1 MSYSIYV
8 TQTFKKEFKKLAK
21 KHPSLKSDL
30 ENLSNE
36 LLSKPTAG
44 VNLGKDFYKVRMA
57 ISSKGKGKS
66 AGAEYID
73 GMLFTTGGAVRDVRS
88 SDTMPNVNSELW
100 KFERNKYATPND

>member
-21 KHPSLKSDL
+21 KYPSLKSDL

-66 AGAEYID
+66 AGARIITHVKIID
-73 GMLFTTGGAVRDVRS
+73 SKIYLTSIYDKSNKVNI
-88 SDTMPNVNSELW
+88 SDKELQLLVHEID
-100 KFERNKYATPND
+100 K